1 MLSYS
6 YLPLKILVKAER
18 RALEV
23 GFWALSLMSCFE
35 EEEKMV
41 KGQLHD
47 WVELC
52 SETLQL

>member
-1 MLSYS
+1 MLSCS
-6 YLPLKILVKAER
+6 CLLLKVLVKVER

-41 KGQLHD
+41 KGQFHD